1 MTKVTKDPS
10 AADYAGML
18 GNMPFNPMNDPRFKL
33 WSDLGAEMM
42 QFASS
47 RIQQDM
53 EAQKAMMACKSF
65 EELQK
70 LQAQY
75 YSEAIKDYTAQIQRS
90 MAALSG
96 AATKQADGLVT
107 PTKRGYDDVPV

>member
-1 MTKVTKDPS
+1 MTKGTKDPS
-10 AADYAGML
+10 AADFVGML
-18 GNMPFNPMNDPRFKL
+18 GKMPFNPMNDPRLKL

-47 RIQQDM
+47 RIQRDM
-53 EAQKAMMACKSF
+53 EAQKAMLACKSL

-75 YSEAIKDYTAQIQRS
+75 YSDALKDYTEQIQRS

-96 AATKQADGLVT
+96 AATKQADDLAT
-107 PTKRGYDDVPV
+107 PKKRGYDDVPV